1 MGTRLGPGVLA
12 RSWSLFPWLAF
23 QQICL
28 SRLLTFS
35 LILLHEGGQRAARL
49 PRLLI
54 TLPLCPARGRAARTE
69 RCSVTAQQ
77 TRGAKDGH
85 GGADG
90 AWAGQQQPWLALPA
104 APHPR
109 AGTPL
114 CQQLHWDHH
123 HRSPGTPRCQN
134 AEKSCLCQ
142 SKKKQ
147 RAGQGHK
154 AGVPT
159 LPVPHPQQPQGSTQH
174 TAPPAHTTTPL
185 GSAGHRCHRGSPDP
199 PGRRRCPSCCCL
211 PRCSSRRL
219 CRLIKQ
225 ILHLLGG
232 SRARQG
238 SSRGDTERGGVEFS
252 FLRSPP
258 DAAAV

>member
-1 MGTRLGPGVLA
+1 MDTEELTEPGQG
-12 RSWSLFPWLAF
+12 RGSPGWPC
-23 QQICL
+23 QQL
-28 SRLLTFS
+28 
-35 LILLHEGGQRAARL
+35 
-49 PRLLI
+49 
-54 TLPLCPARGRAARTE
+54 
-69 RCSVTAQQ
+69 
-77 TRGAKDGH
+77 
-85 GGADG
+85 
-90 AWAGQQQPWLALPA
+90 W

-114 CQQLHWDHH
+114 CQQLHRDHH
-123 HRSPGTPRCQN
+123 HHSLGTPRCQN

-159 LPVPHPQQPQGSTQH
+159 LPVPHPRQPQGCNTQH
-174 TAPPAHTTTPL
+174 TAPPAHTTAPL

-225 ILHLLGG
+225 ILHLLGS

-238 SSRGDTERGGVEFS
+238 SSRGGTEQGEGGRVLLPS
-252 FLRSPP
+252 LP
-258 DAAAV
+258 A